1 MAKHNFRKPVKAPEK
16 KHHPVGAAGLHAPAP
31 SGDDSAFIP
40 PAAGG
45 QAPTPPQGM
54 PMSNASRMSGRYGAP
69 PPVPGGGDG
78 GGM

>member
-40 PAAGG
+40 PE
-45 QAPTPPQGM
+45 GM